1 MNNFFNSLW
10 QVIVGCWLI
19 FCGTVNRADA
29 EVRQYVNT
37 QLIIIGA
44 FLAMFFAGFK
54 FDIDWLVTFPAML
67 LAIIILINK
76 KLGYL
81 TLNIIAGI
89 ANRLPFKAISEP
101 INVANEELKK
111 LLPPFDIVSLGF
123 AFMGSIAA
131 IKGVG
136 FFTGHD
142 LVVWTSVALALAI
155 FTYYIDSKTRWAGWI
170 MVGLLLY
177 LFTSSYLWPVPT
189 QALLTRIERYA
200 ARHSIVGMDKSNGDE
215 LVILKDTPLYNKAN
229 GNRFQY
235 AKVKG
240 NGTAKLIGRTSDPE
254 SKEPMYQIVLPV
266 KGYED
271 LFLGGEQ
278 YFVPARMVKVDKSLN
293 TDHLVEKQFIG
304 RGLCK
309 DGAIPTLAAGRDW
322 RVGQIICVES
332 PGKFQVFHAGAW
344 QNYEERVEIPVDV
357 NPGKG
362 QLLVKAE
369 DGKPITTYVIKG

>member
-1 MNNFFNSLW
+1 MNFLNAVW

-37 QLIIIGA
+37 QLIVIGVL
-44 FLAMFFAGFK
+44 LAMFFAGFK

-76 KLGYL
+76 KFGNL
-81 TLNIIAGI
+81 TLEIIAGI
-89 ANRLPFKAISEP
+89 ANMLPFRLVSAP

-123 AFMGSIAA
+123 AFMGAVAA
-131 IKGVG
+131 IKGVS

-142 LVVWTSVALALAI
+142 LVVWTSVALTLAI

-189 QALLTRIERYA
+189 QALLTRIERFSTN
-200 ARHSIVGMDKSNGDE
+200 RSIVGMDKSNGEE
-215 LVILKDTPLYNKAN
+215 LVVLKNSPLYNKIN
-229 GNRFQY
+229 GNRFAY
-235 AKVKG
+235 A
-240 NGTAKLIGRTSDPE
+240 NIERSGTAKLIGRTSDPI
-254 SKEPMYQIVLPV
+254 SKEPMYQIVLPI
-266 KGYED
+266 KGYDD
-271 LFLGGEQ
+271 LYIGGEQ
-278 YFVPARMVKVDKSLN
+278 YFVPARMVKAKQS
-293 TDHLVEKQFIG
+293 TDRISEKQFIG

-369 DGKPITTYVIKG
+369 DGKPIVTYVIKG